1 MKRLLPVI
9 GALLLLLGV
18 AISTTS
24 CEKDTRDYELTVV
37 ITTYDSVRVQNA
49 NVHLFA
55 PVSNSIIDY
64 WYTTD
69 DKGEAKF
76 SFENKV
82 IVEIEVAKGSFQACG
97 FAEVNRGENTIYIDL
112 KPFVDRAHNGC

>member
-9 GALLLLLGV
+9 GAFLLILG
-18 AISTTS
+18 ITFSTTS

-37 ITTYDSVRVQNA
+37 VTTYDSVKVQNA
-49 NVHLFA
+49 SVHLFA
-55 PVSNSIIDY
+55 PVSDSFIDY

-76 SFENKV
+76 SFDNKV
-82 IVEIEVAKGSFQACG
+82 ILEIEAGKGSFQACG
-97 FAEVNRGENTIYIDL
+97 FVEVERGDNTIYIDL
-112 KPFVDRAHNGC
+112 KPFADRAHNGC